1 MKIHKDRRI
10 ALHRDTLRQLD
21 VPRLGK
27 VAAGVAATGLTLC
40 GTCNSCHVDCTF
52 RVTCTA

>member
-1 MKIHKDRRI
+1 MKRRAKTI

-21 VPRLGK
+21 PPLLGK
-27 VAAGVAATGLTLC
+27 VAAGLTLAVNSVC
-40 GTCNSCHVDCTF
+40 ATCNSCHVDCTF